1 MPVAID
7 VPLAL
12 ADVLCCLGLGL
23 AVAALYDGVLFLFG
37 RRVALPL
44 DIAAFVLAGILAC
57 SYAASRSYAGVVR
70 WYHLAGMAAGAAAYQ
85 NVLAPATFRLR
96 RLILWVLGLPLR
108 LLVRIAAP
116 PARRL
121 KGWIQAERSRR
132 IEKKRL
138 KARQK
143 RIKQLQS
150 TAKVLY
156 NSN

>member
-37 RRVALPL
+37 RRVVLPL

-108 LLVRIAAP
+108 LLVRIAAS

-121 KGWIQAERSRR
+121 KENSC
-132 IEKKRL
+132 

-143 RIKQLQS
+143 CCIILTDNPSVESCRAGWGRPQPCPRG
-150 TAKVLY
+150 
-156 NSN
+156 

>member
-7 VPLAL
+7 IPMAL

-23 AVAALYDGVLFLFG
+23 AVAALYDGAIFLFG
-37 RRVALPL
+37 RRVVLLL
-44 DIAAFVLAGILAC
+44 DIFAFVLAGILAC

-70 WYHLAGMAAGAAAYQ
+70 WYHLAGMAMGAAAYQ

-96 RLILWVLGLPLR
+96 RFLLWLLGLPLR
-108 LLVRIAAP
+108 MLWRVAAVPAKHFAGWVRDKRCAA
-116 PARRL
+116 
-121 KGWIQAERSRR
+121 

-143 RIKQLQS
+143 RIKQLQT